1 MSGRLGQ
8 RGAAAAV
15 MALSLAAAAIVAP
28 AAHADQLQGGRWVKG
43 QIEVTYNALGG
54 PDPYRTWGATL
65 TDESNDRRGG
75 KFQVFQN
82 DASIYWH
89 PAVDGGNAHQI
100 GGAIRAKWG
109 EKDWEAGPLGYPTSD
124 ERRLT
129 KAQVPVLNW
138 GQSTVGA
145 WNDFQG
151 GSVMWTSSTGARI
164 VWGEI
169 KRQYDLAGGVSKLGW
184 PTTDETRDA
193 GGRFVQKFQNG
204 VLTWPAT
211 AS

>member
-1 MSGRLGQ
+1 MTGRHGQ

-43 QIEVTYNALGG
+43 QIETTYNALGG
-54 PDPYRTWGATL
+54 PDPYKKWGDTL
-65 TDESNDRRGG
+65 TDELSDRRGG

-109 EKDWEAGPLGYPTSD
+109 EKDWEAGPLGYPISD
-124 ERRLT
+124 ELRHN
-129 KAQVPVLNW
+129 KAQFPFLNW
-138 GQSTVGA
+138 GQSAVVA

-169 KRQYDLAGGVSKLGW
+169 KRQYDLAGGFAKYGA
-184 PTTDETRDA
+184 PITDETRDA